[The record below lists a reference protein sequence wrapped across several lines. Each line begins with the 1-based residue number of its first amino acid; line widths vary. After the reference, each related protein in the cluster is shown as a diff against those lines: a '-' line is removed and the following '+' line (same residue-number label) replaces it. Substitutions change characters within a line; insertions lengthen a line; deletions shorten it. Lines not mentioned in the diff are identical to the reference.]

1 MVKFFLKFPEELHME
16 QKAGAQI
23 GKRAFIQSLVIL
35 FVLMMVAGIMTLV
48 IPAGQYARLEVDGR
62 ETIDPASFQ
71 LIERPDYPVW
81 RWFIA
86 PFEVLGSSSGLTVI
100 VIIVVLFF
108 AGGAFAVMD
117 KTGTLRAFIGSI
129 VRRFSGR
136 KYLLLWM
143 VSLAFM
149 FLGAT
154 LGTFE
159 EIVLLVPVMIALSY
173 SLGWDALVGLG
184 MSILATNMGFSAAIS
199 NPYTLGVAQQLAGLP
214 LFSGAWLRIIIFVV
228 IYLIF
233 ASFLSAYARKID
245 KDPAASLVHDEDKA
259 EREKYLLGNAAGNG
273 LGSALLSEDPRQNR
287 AMSFFGFFLIFIFA
301 VMLMGPFVP
310 AISDYSL
317 PIVGILFLIGGLGAG
332 FLSGAGGKT
341 VWQGLVEGWG
351 GLAPSVPLILMA
363 ASIRFIIDSGG
374 VTDTILHAA
383 ADPFQKI
390 GSFPAALAVYA
401 LALGI
406 EFFIA
411 SGSAKAFLMMPIVL
425 PLADL
430 IGVTRQTAVLAYIF
444 GDGFSNLA
452 YPTNPV
458 LLISLGL
465 TVVSYPKWLRWT
477 AKLWLWVILATV
489 LFLGIAVAIN
499 FGPF

>member
-1 MVKFFLKFPEELHME
+1 MN

-23 GKRAFIQSLVIL
+23 SQRAFIQSVLIL
-35 FVLMMVAGIMTLV
+35 FVLMMIAGVLTLV
-48 IPAGQYARLEVDGR
+48 IPSGQYARVQVDGR
-62 ETIDPASFQ
+62 ETVDPDSFQ
-71 LIERPDYPVW
+71 FVEKPDYPIW

-86 PFEVLGSSSGLTVI
+86 PFEVLSSESGLTVI

-117 KTGTLRAFIGSI
+117 KTGTLRAFIGRI
-129 VRRFSGR
+129 VRRFQGR
-136 KYLLLWM
+136 KYTLLWM

-159 EIVLLVPVMIALSY
+159 EVVLLVPVMLALAY

-214 LFSGAWLRIIIFVV
+214 LFSGAWFRILIFLV

-233 ASFLSAYARKID
+233 MAFLSAYARKID
-245 KDPAASLVHDEDKA
+245 RNPKASLVYGEDQH
-259 EREKYLLGNAAGNG
+259 EREKFRALDAEFTTENAQ
-273 LGSALLSEDPRQNR
+273 QNR
-287 AMSFFGFFLIFIFA
+287 AMNFFGLFLILIFIT
-301 VMLMGPFVP
+301 MLAGPFVP
-310 AISDYSL
+310 AISDYAL

-332 FLSGAGGKT
+332 FLSGAKPKT
-341 VWQGLVEGWG
+341 VGLGLAEGLV

-383 ADPFQKI
+383 AAPFTQL
-390 GSFPAALAVYA
+390 GTFPAAVVVYG

-425 PLADL
+425 PLADI

-465 TVVSYPKWLRWT
+465 TMVSYPKWLRWT
-477 AKLWLWVILATV
+477 AKLWLGVILATV
-489 LFLGIAVAIN
+489 VFLGIAVAIH

>member
-1 MVKFFLKFPEELHME
+1 ME

-23 GKRAFIQSLVIL
+23 SQRAFIQSLVIL
-35 FVLMMVAGIMTLV
+35 FVLMMIAGILTLV
-48 IPAGQYARLEVDGR
+48 IPAGQYNRIQASGR
-62 ETIDPASFQ
+62 ETIDPNSFQ
-71 LIERPDYPVW
+71 LVAKPDYPIW
-81 RWFIA
+81 RWFLA
-86 PFEVLGSSSGLTVI
+86 PIEVLGSGSGLTVI

-117 KTGTLRAFIGSI
+117 KTGTLRAFIGRI
-129 VRRFSGR
+129 VRRFRDR
-136 KYLLLWM
+136 KYALLWM

-159 EIVLLVPVMIALSY
+159 EVVLLVPVMIALSY

-184 MSILATNMGFSAAIS
+184 MSILATNMGFSAAIT

-214 LFSGAWLRIIIFVV
+214 LFSGVGFRLIIFLV

-233 ASFLSAYARKID
+233 TLFLSNYAHKID
-245 KDPAASLVHDEDKA
+245 KDPKASLIHNEDKA
-259 EREKYLLGNAAGNG
+259 EREKYKSAVASFAA
-273 LGSALLSEDPRQNR
+273 EDPKQNR
-287 AMSFFGFFLIFIFA
+287 AMIFFGVFVLFIFA
-301 VMLMGPFVP
+301 AMLMGPFVP
-310 AISDYSL
+310 AISDYAL
-317 PIVGILFLIGGLGAG
+317 PIVGVLFLIGGLGAG
-332 FLSGAGGKT
+332 WLSGAGGKT
-341 VWQGLVEGWG
+341 VWRGLVEGLG

-363 ASIRFIIDSGG
+363 ASIRYIIDSGY

-383 ADPFQKI
+383 SEPFKQL
-390 GSFPAALAVYA
+390 GAFPAALVVYG

-477 AKLWLWVILATV
+477 AKLWLWVIIATV
-489 LFLGIAVAIN
+489 VFLGIAVAIKL
-499 FGPF
+499 GPF

>member
-1 MVKFFLKFPEELHME
+1 ME
-16 QKAGAQI
+16 HRAGAQI
-23 GKRAFIQSLVIL
+23 SRQAFLQSLAIL
-35 FVLMMVAGIMTLV
+35 FVLMVIAGMLTIIL
-48 IPAGQYARLEVDGR
+48 PAGRYTRTAVEGR
-62 ETIDPASFQ
+62 ATIDPASFQ
-71 LIERPDYPVW
+71 FVEKPDYPIW
-81 RWFIA
+81 RWFTA
-86 PFEVLGSSSGLTVI
+86 PLEVLGSESGLTVI
-100 VIIVVLFF
+100 IIIVVLFF

-117 KTGTLRAFIGSI
+117 KTGTLRAFIGRI
-129 VRRFSGR
+129 VRRFR
-136 KYLLLWM
+136 TRRYVLLWM

-149 FLGAT
+149 ALGAT

-159 EIVLLVPVMIALSY
+159 EVVLLIPVMIALAY

-184 MSILATNMGFSAAIS
+184 MSILATNMGFSAAIF

-214 LFSGAWLRIIIFVV
+214 LFSGAWFRILIFAV
-228 IYLIF
+228 IYLVL
-233 ASFLSAYARKID
+233 ALFLSAYARRID
-245 KDPAASLVHDEDKA
+245 RAPEASLVYSEDRG
-259 EREKYLLGNAAGNG
+259 EREKFRDTQATF
-273 LGSALLSEDPRQNR
+273 SPEDPRQNR
-287 AMSFFGFFLIFIFA
+287 AMSFFGIFLLLILA
-301 VMLMGPFVP
+301 VMLMGPFLPV
-310 AISDYSL
+310 ISAYAL
-317 PIVGILFLIGGLGAG
+317 PIVGILFLAGGLGAG
-332 FLSGAGGKT
+332 CLSGAGGRT
-341 VWQGLVEGWG
+341 VWRGLIEGLR

-363 ASIRFIIDSGG
+363 ASIRHIIDSGG
-374 VTDTILHAA
+374 ITDTILHAA
-383 ADPFQKI
+383 AHPFQQL
-390 GSFPAALAVYA
+390 GAFPAALVVYA
-401 LALGI
+401 LALAI

-477 AKLWLWVILATV
+477 AKLWLWVILATI

-499 FGPF
+499 LGPF

>member
-1 MVKFFLKFPEELHME
+1 ME

-35 FVLMMVAGIMTLV
+35 FVLMMVAGILTRV
-48 IPAGQYARLEVDGR
+48 IPAGQYTRIQVDGR

-71 LIERPDYPVW
+71 LIQSPDYPIW

-86 PFEVLGSSSGLTVI
+86 PIEVLGSSSGLTVI

-136 KYLLLWM
+136 KYTLLWM

-159 EIVLLVPVMIALSY
+159 EVVLLVPVMIALSY

-214 LFSGAWLRIIIFVV
+214 LFSGAWFRIIIFIV

-233 ASFLSAYARKID
+233 ATFLSAYARKID
-245 KDPAASLVHDEDKA
+245 KNPKDSLVHGEDNA
-259 EREKYLLGNAAGNG
+259 EREKYKQVDASLIA
-273 LGSALLSEDPRQNR
+273 EDPKQNR
-287 AMSFFGFFLIFIFA
+287 AMSFFGFFMLFIFA
-301 VMLMGPFVP
+301 VMLAGPFVP

-332 FLSGAGGKT
+332 FISGAGGKK

-383 ADPFQKI
+383 ADPFQKL
-390 GSFPAALAVYA
+390 GAFPAAIVVYA

-489 LFLGIAVAIN
+489 AFLGIAVAIG

>member
-1 MVKFFLKFPEELHME
+1 ME

-35 FVLMMVAGIMTLV
+35 FVLMMVAGILTLV
-48 IPAGQYARLEVDGR
+48 IPAGQYTRIQVDGR

-71 LIERPDYPVW
+71 LVAHPDYPIW

-86 PFEVLGSSSGLTVI
+86 PFEVLGSASGLTVI
-100 VIIVVLFF
+100 VIIIVLFF

-136 KYLLLWM
+136 KYTLLWM

-159 EIVLLVPVMIALSY
+159 EVVLLVPVMIALSY

-199 NPYTLGVAQQLAGLP
+199 NPYTLGVSQQLAGLP
-214 LFSGAWLRIIIFVV
+214 LFSGAWLRIIIFIV

-233 ASFLSAYARKID
+233 GFFLSAYARKID
-245 KDPAASLVHDEDKA
+245 KNPKDSLVYGEDNA
-259 EREKYLLGNAAGNG
+259 EREKYKRSSPMDKSVDASLTT
-273 LGSALLSEDPRQNR
+273 EDPKQNR
-287 AMSFFGFFLIFIFA
+287 AMSFFGFFLLFIFA
-301 VMLMGPFVP
+301 VMLAGPFVP

-332 FLSGAGGKT
+332 FISGAGGKK

-383 ADPFQKI
+383 AEPFQKL
-390 GSFPAALAVYA
+390 GAFPGALVVYA

-489 LFLGIAVAIN
+489 VFLGIAVAIG

>member
-1 MVKFFLKFPEELHME
+1 ME

-23 GKRAFIQSLVIL
+23 SQRAFIQSILIL
-35 FVLMMVAGIMTLV
+35 FVLMMVAGILTLV
-48 IPAGQYARLEVDGR
+48 IPAGSYTRIEVDGR
-62 ETIDPASFQ
+62 ETIDPDSFQ
-71 LIERPDYPVW
+71 FVEKPNYPIW
-81 RWFIA
+81 RWFTA
-86 PFEVLGSSSGLTVI
+86 PLEVLGSESGLTVI

-108 AGGAFAVMD
+108 AGGAFAVLD
-117 KTGTLRAFIGSI
+117 KTGTIRAFIGNI
-129 VRRFSGR
+129 VRRFQDR
-136 KYLLLWM
+136 KYTLLYM
-143 VSLAFM
+143 VCLAFM

-159 EIVLLVPVMIALSY
+159 EVVLLVPVMIALSY

-184 MSILATNMGFSAAIS
+184 MSILATNMGFSAAIA
-199 NPYTLGVAQQLAGLP
+199 NPYTLGVSQQLAGLP
-214 LFSGAWLRIIIFVV
+214 LFSGMWFRVIIFVV
-228 IYLIF
+228 IYFIF
-233 ASFLSAYARKID
+233 MAFITAYARKID
-245 KDPAASLVHDEDKA
+245 RDPKASLVHGEDSA
-259 EREKYLLGNAAGNG
+259 EREKYK
-273 LGSALLSEDPRQNR
+273 SANNSSFTAIDPKQNR
-287 AMSFFGFFLIFIFA
+287 AINFFGIFLLFIL
-301 VMLMGPFVP
+301 VIMLAGPFVP
-310 AISDYSL
+310 AISDYAL

-332 FLSGAGGKT
+332 FLSGAGSKT
-341 VWQGLVEGWG
+341 VWQGLREGLI

-363 ASIRFIIDSGG
+363 ASIRYIIDSGG
-374 VTDTILHAA
+374 ITDTILHAA
-383 ADPFQKI
+383 AEPFTNL
-390 GSFPAALAVYA
+390 GAFPAALVVYA

-411 SGSAKAFLMMPIVL
+411 SGSAKAFLMIPIVM

-458 LLISLGL
+458 LLICLGL
-465 TVVSYPKWLRWT
+465 TVVSYPKWIRWT

-489 LFLGIAVAIN
+489 AFLGIAVAIN

>member
-1 MVKFFLKFPEELHME
+1 ME

-23 GKRAFIQSLVIL
+23 SQRAFIQSLVIL
-35 FVLMMVAGIMTLV
+35 LVLMMVAGILTLV
-48 IPAGQYARLEVDGR
+48 VPAGEYARIEVEGR
-62 ETIDPASFQ
+62 ITIDPASFRFV
-71 LIERPDYPVW
+71 ENPNYPFW

-86 PFEVLGSSSGLTVI
+86 PLEVLGSESGLII
-100 VIIVVLFF
+100 VVLIVVLFF

-117 KTGTLRAFIGSI
+117 KTGTLRAFIGRI

-136 KYLLLWM
+136 KYTLLWM

-159 EIVLLVPVMIALSY
+159 EVVLLVPVMIALSY

-184 MSILATNMGFSAAIS
+184 LSILATNMGFSAAIS
-199 NPYTLGVAQQLAGLP
+199 NPYTLGVAQGLAGLP
-214 LFSGAWLRIIIFVV
+214 LFSGAWFRVIIFIV
-228 IYLIF
+228 IYVIF
-233 ASFLSAYARKID
+233 TWFLSAYARKID
-245 KDPAASLVHDEDKA
+245 RDPRASLVHGEDLA
-259 EREKYLLGNAAGNG
+259 EREKYKNIDASLMQ
-273 LGSALLSEDPRQNR
+273 EDSKQNR
-287 AMSFFGFFLIFIFA
+287 AMNFFGIFLIFIFLT
-301 VMLMGPFVP
+301 MLAGPFVP
-310 AISDYSL
+310 AISDYAL
-317 PIVGILFLIGGLGAG
+317 PIVGILFLVGGLGAG
-332 FLSGAGGKT
+332 FLSGAGSKT
-341 VWQGLVEGWG
+341 VWQGLKEGTI
-351 GLAPSVPLILMA
+351 GLLPSIPLILMA
-363 ASIRFIIDSGG
+363 ASIRYIIDSGG

-383 ADPFQKI
+383 AKPFTQL
-390 GSFPAALAVYA
+390 GAFPAALVIYV

-430 IGVTRQTAVLAYIF
+430 IGVSRQTAVLAYIF

-477 AKLWLWVILATV
+477 AKLWLWVVLATV
-489 LFLGIAVAIN
+489 AFLGIAVAIN
-499 FGPF
+499 LGPF

>member
-1 MVKFFLKFPEELHME
+1 ME

-23 GKRAFIQSLVIL
+23 GQRAFIQSLVIL
-35 FVLMMVAGIMTLV
+35 FVLMMIAGILTLV
-48 IPAGQYARLEVDGR
+48 VPAGAYNRITVDER
-62 ETIDPASFQ
+62 ETIDAASYHE
-71 LIERPDYPVW
+71 IEHPDYPAW

-86 PFEVLGSSSGLTVI
+86 PLEVLGSDSGLTVI

-117 KTGTLRAFIGSI
+117 KTGTLRAFIGRI

-159 EIVLLVPVMIALSY
+159 EVVLLVPVMIALSY

-214 LFSGAWLRIIIFVV
+214 LFSGAWFRIIVFIV

-233 ASFLSAYARKID
+233 ASFLSAYARRID
-245 KDPAASLVHDEDKA
+245 KDPTASLVHKEDKA
-259 EREKYLLGNAAGNG
+259 EREKYKRSNPVDKTVDTSLIA
-273 LGSALLSEDPRQNR
+273 EDPKQNH
-287 AMSFFGFFLIFIFA
+287 AMNFFGIFLLFIFA
-301 VMLMGPFVP
+301 AMLAGPFVP
-310 AISDYSL
+310 AISDYAL

-332 FLSGAGGKT
+332 FISGAGGKT
-341 VWQGLVEGWG
+341 VWQGLKEGII
-351 GLAPSVPLILMA
+351 GLSPSVPLILMA

-383 ADPFQKI
+383 AEPFTNL
-390 GSFPAALAVYA
+390 GAFPAAIVVYA
-401 LALGI
+401 LALGV

-425 PLADL
+425 PLADI

-489 LFLGIAVAIN
+489 AFLGIAVAIG

>member
-1 MVKFFLKFPEELHME
+1 ME

-35 FVLMMVAGIMTLV
+35 FVLMMVAGILTLV
-48 IPAGQYARLEVDGR
+48 LPAGQYTRLEVDGR

-71 LIERPDYPVW
+71 LVEHPNYPIW

-86 PFEVLGSSSGLTVI
+86 PLEVLGSDGGLTVI

-117 KTGTLRAFIGSI
+117 KTGTLRAFIGRI

-136 KYLLLWM
+136 KYTLLWM

-159 EIVLLVPVMIALSY
+159 EVVLLVPVMIALSY

-199 NPYTLGVAQQLAGLP
+199 NPYTLGVSQQLAGLP
-214 LFSGAWLRIIIFVV
+214 LFSGAGFRIVIFVV

-245 KDPAASLVHDEDKA
+245 KDPKASLVHGEDSS
-259 EREKYLLGNAAGNG
+259 EREKYKGMDTSLIT
-273 LGSALLSEDPRQNR
+273 EDPRQNR
-287 AMSFFGFFLIFIFA
+287 AMSFFGIFMIFIFLT
-301 VMLMGPFVP
+301 MLAGPFVP
-310 AISDYSL
+310 AISDYAL

-332 FLSGAGGKT
+332 FLSGAGGKK
-341 VWQGLVEGWG
+341 VWQGLMEGWG

-383 ADPFQKI
+383 AEPFQKL
-390 GSFPAALAVYA
+390 GAFPAAVVVYA

-489 LFLGIAVAIN
+489 AFLGIAVAIG

>member
-1 MVKFFLKFPEELHME
+1 ME

-35 FVLMMVAGIMTLV
+35 FVLMMIAGILTLV
-48 IPAGQYARLEVDGR
+48 VPAGQYTRLEVDGR
-62 ETIDPASFQ
+62 QTIDPASFQ
-71 LIERPDYPVW
+71 FIEHPHYPIW
-81 RWFIA
+81 RWFVA
-86 PFEVLGSSSGLTVI
+86 PIEVLGSESGLTVI

-108 AGGAFAVMD
+108 AGSAFAVMD
-117 KTGTLRAFIGSI
+117 KTGTLRAFIGRI

-136 KYLLLWM
+136 KYTLLWM

-159 EIVLLVPVMIALSY
+159 EVVLLVPVMIALSY
-173 SLGWDALVGLG
+173 SLGWDALIGLG

-214 LFSGAWLRIIIFVV
+214 LFSGAWLRIIIFAI
-228 IYLIF
+228 IYLVF
-233 ASFLSAYARKID
+233 TLFLSSYARKID
-245 KDPAASLVHDEDKA
+245 KDPKSSLVHNEDNA
-259 EREKYLLGNAAGNG
+259 EREKYKAMDA
-273 LGSALLSEDPRQNR
+273 SFVEEDPKQNR
-287 AMSFFGFFLIFIFA
+287 AMNFFGLFLIFIF
-301 VMLMGPFVP
+301 VTMLAGPFVP
-310 AISDYSL
+310 TISDYAL

-332 FLSGAGGKT
+332 FISGKGGKT
-341 VWQGLVEGWG
+341 VWQGLIEGLG

-363 ASIRFIIDSGG
+363 ASIRYIIDSGG

-383 ADPFQKI
+383 ADPFQQL
-390 GSFPAALAVYA
+390 GAFPAAIVVYA

-477 AKLWLWVILATV
+477 AKLWLWVILITV
-489 LFLGIAVAIN
+489 AFLGVAVAIH

>member
-1 MVKFFLKFPEELHME
+1 ME

-35 FVLMMVAGIMTLV
+35 FILMMVAGILTLV
-48 IPAGQYARLEVDGR
+48 VPAGQYARIEVDGR

-71 LIERPDYPVW
+71 IVERPDYPIW

-86 PFEVLGSSSGLTVI
+86 PIEVLGSESGLVI
-100 VIIVVLFF
+100 IVLIVVLFF

-117 KTGTLRAFIGSI
+117 KTGTLRAFIGRI
-129 VRRFSGR
+129 VRRFRDR
-136 KYLLLWM
+136 KYTLLWV

-159 EIVLLVPVMIALSY
+159 EVVLLVPVMIALSY

-199 NPYTLGVAQQLAGLP
+199 NPYTLGVAQGLAGLP
-214 LFSGAWLRIIIFVV
+214 LFSGAWFRIIIFVV

-245 KDPAASLVHDEDKA
+245 KDPKASLVYSEDNA
-259 EREKYLLGNAAGNG
+259 EREKYKVMDASFIA
-273 LGSALLSEDPRQNR
+273 EDPRQNR
-287 AMSFFGFFLIFIFA
+287 AMNFFGIFLIFIFLT
-301 VMLMGPFVP
+301 MLAGPFVS
-310 AISDYSL
+310 AISDYAL
-317 PIVGILFLIGGLGAG
+317 PIVGVLFLIGGLGAG
-332 FLSGAGGKT
+332 FASGAGGKK
-341 VWQGLVEGWG
+341 VWQGLTEGWV

-363 ASIRFIIDSGG
+363 ASIRYIIDSGG

-383 ADPFQKI
+383 AEPFTQL
-390 GSFPAALAVYA
+390 GSFPAALVIYA

-489 LFLGIAVAIN
+489 AFLGIAVAIN

>member
-1 MVKFFLKFPEELHME
+1 ME

-35 FVLMMVAGIMTLV
+35 FVLMMIAGILTLV
-48 IPAGQYARLEVDGR
+48 IPAGQYSRIQVDGR

-71 LIERPDYPVW
+71 LTERPDYPIW

-86 PFEVLGSSSGLTVI
+86 PIEVLGSDSGLTVI

-117 KTGTLRAFIGSI
+117 KTGTLRAFIGRI

-136 KYLLLWM
+136 KYALLWM

-159 EIVLLVPVMIALSY
+159 EVVLLVPVMIALSY

-214 LFSGAWLRIIIFVV
+214 LFSGALFRIIIFLA

-233 ASFLSAYARKID
+233 ALFLSTYARKID
-245 KDPAASLVHDEDKA
+245 RDPKASLVHGEDSA
-259 EREKYLLGNAAGNG
+259 EREKYKSIDTSLTQ
-273 LGSALLSEDPRQNR
+273 EDPRQNR
-287 AMSFFGFFLIFIFA
+287 AMSFFGFFLLFIFA
-301 VMLMGPFVP
+301 VMLAGPFVP
-310 AISDYSL
+310 AISDYAL

-332 FLSGAGGKT
+332 FLSGAGGKKI
-341 VWQGLVEGWG
+341 WQGLVEGWS

-383 ADPFQKI
+383 AEPFTQL
-390 GSFPAALAVYA
+390 GAFPAAIVIYA

-465 TVVSYPKWLRWT
+465 TIVSYPKWIRWT
-477 AKLWLWVILATV
+477 TKLWLWVILATV
-489 LFLGIAVAIN
+489 VFLGIAVAIN

>member
-1 MVKFFLKFPEELHME
+1 ME

-23 GKRAFIQSLVIL
+23 GVRAFVQSIIIL
-35 FVLMMVAGIMTLV
+35 FVLMMIAGVLTLV
-48 IPAGQYARLEVDGR
+48 IPAGEYNRLTVDGR
-62 ETIDPASFQ
+62 VTIDPTSYHEIA
-71 LIERPDYPVW
+71 RPDYPIW
-81 RWFIA
+81 RWFVA
-86 PFEVLGSSSGLTVI
+86 PLEVLGSDSGLTVI

-117 KTGTLRAFIGSI
+117 KTGTLRAFIGRI
-129 VRRFSGR
+129 VRRFRER

-143 VSLAFM
+143 VALAFM

-159 EIVLLVPVMIALSY
+159 EVVLLVPVMIALSY

-199 NPYTLGVAQQLAGLP
+199 NPYTLGVAQQLAELP
-214 LFSGAWLRIIIFVV
+214 LFSGAWFRIIIFVI

-245 KDPAASLVHDEDKA
+245 KDPNASLVHEEDKA
-259 EREKYLLGNAAGNG
+259 EREKYKAVDA
-273 LGSALLSEDPRQNR
+273 SFIAEDPKQNR
-287 AMSFFGFFLIFIFA
+287 AMSFFGFFLLFIFA
-301 VMLMGPFVP
+301 VMLSGPFVP

-332 FLSGAGGKT
+332 FISGAGGKK

-363 ASIRFIIDSGG
+363 ASIRYIIDSGG
-374 VTDTILHAA
+374 VTDTLLHTAA
-383 ADPFQKI
+383 EPFQKL
-390 GSFPAALAVYA
+390 GGFPAALVVYA

-425 PLADL
+425 PLAEL
-430 IGVTRQTAVLAYIF
+430 VGVTRQTAVLAYIF

-489 LFLGIAVAIN
+489 AFLGIAVAIH

>member
-1 MVKFFLKFPEELHME
+1 ME

-23 GKRAFIQSLVIL
+23 SQRAFVQSLVIL
-35 FVLMMVAGIMTLV
+35 FVLMMIAGILTVLL
-48 IPAGQYARLEVDGR
+48 PAGQYTRIEVDGR
-62 ETIDPASFQ
+62 ETIDPNSFQ
-71 LIERPDYPVW
+71 FVEKPEYPFW
-81 RWFIA
+81 RWLIA
-86 PFEVLGSSSGLTVI
+86 PLEVLGSSSGLTVI

-108 AGGAFAVMD
+108 AGGAFAVLD
-117 KTGTLRAFIGSI
+117 KTGTLRAFIGRI
-129 VRRFSGR
+129 VRRFRDR
-136 KYLLLWM
+136 KYLLLWV

-159 EIVLLVPVMIALSY
+159 EVVLLVPVMIALSY

-214 LFSGAWLRIIIFVV
+214 LFSGAWLRIVIFVV
-228 IYLIF
+228 IYFLF
-233 ASFLSAYARKID
+233 GWFLSSYARKID
-245 KDPAASLVHDEDKA
+245 RNPRASLVHGEDTA
-259 EREKYLLGNAAGNG
+259 EREKYRSMDAAF
-273 LGSALLSEDPRQNR
+273 AQEDPRQNR
-287 AMSFFGFFLIFIFA
+287 AMNFFGLFLVLIFLTMLA
-301 VMLMGPFVP
+301 VPFVP
-310 AISDYSL
+310 AISDYAL
-317 PIVGILFLIGGLGAG
+317 PIVGVLFLFGGLGAG
-332 FLSGAGGKT
+332 FLSGAGTGT
-341 VWQGLVEGWG
+341 VWRGLVEGLG
-351 GLAPSVPLILMA
+351 GLAPSIPLILMA
-363 ASIRFIIDSGG
+363 ASIRYIIDRGG

-383 ADPFQKI
+383 AAPFTQL
-390 GSFPAALAVYA
+390 GAFPAAVVVYL

-465 TVVSYPKWLRWT
+465 TVVSYPKWIRWT
-477 AKLWLWVILATV
+477 ASLWLWVILVTV
-489 LFLGIAVAIN
+489 VFLGIAVAIHY
-499 FGPF
+499 GPF

>member
-1 MVKFFLKFPEELHME
+1 ME

-23 GKRAFIQSLVIL
+23 SQRAFIQSLVIL
-35 FVLMMVAGIMTLV
+35 FVLMMIAGILTLV
-48 IPAGQYARLEVDGR
+48 IPAGQYTHLEVDGR
-62 ETIDPASFQ
+62 QTIDPASFQ
-71 LIERPDYPVW
+71 FVDKPDYPIW

-86 PFEVLGSSSGLTVI
+86 PIEVLGSDSGLLII
-100 VIIVVLFF
+100 VLIVVLFF

-117 KTGTLRAFIGSI
+117 KTGTLGAFIGRI
-129 VRRFSGR
+129 VRRFSGQ
-136 KYLLLWM
+136 KYRLLWM

-159 EIVLLVPVMIALSY
+159 EVVLLVPVMIALSY

-199 NPYTLGVAQQLAGLP
+199 NPYTLGVAQGLADLP
-214 LFSGAWLRIIIFVV
+214 LFSGAWFRIIIFVV

-233 ASFLSAYARKID
+233 MWFLSTYARKID
-245 KDPAASLVHDEDKA
+245 KDPTASLVHDEDKT
-259 EREKYLLGNAAGNG
+259 ERSKYNRSNPADKSVDA
-273 LGSALLSEDPRQNR
+273 SFIEEDPKQNR
-287 AMSFFGFFLIFIFA
+287 AMNFFGIFLIFIFLT
-301 VMLMGPFVP
+301 MLAGPFVP
-310 AISDYSL
+310 AISEYAL
-317 PIVGILFLIGGLGAG
+317 PLVGVLFLIGGLGAG
-332 FLSGAGGKT
+332 FISGAGGKR

-363 ASIRFIIDSGG
+363 ASIRYIIDSGG
-374 VTDTILHAA
+374 VTDTILRAA
-383 ADPFQKI
+383 AEPFQKL
-390 GSFPAALAVYA
+390 GSFPAAVVVYF

-411 SGSAKAFLMMPIVL
+411 SGSAKAFLMMPIIL

-430 IGVTRQTAVLAYIF
+430 IGVTRQTTVLAYIF

-477 AKLWLWVILATV
+477 AKLWLWVILVTII
-489 LFLGIAVAIN
+489 FLGIAVAIN
-499 FGPF
+499 LGPF

>member
-1 MVKFFLKFPEELHME
+1 ME

-35 FVLMMVAGIMTLV
+35 FILMMIAGILTLI
-48 IPAGQYARLEVDGR
+48 IPAGQYTRVQLDGR
-62 ETIDPASFQ
+62 ESIDPASFQ
-71 LIERPDYPVW
+71 FVERPNYPIW
-81 RWFIA
+81 RWFAA
-86 PFEVLGSSSGLTVI
+86 PIEVLGSESGLTVI

-117 KTGTLRAFIGSI
+117 KTSTLRAFIGRI
-129 VRRFSGR
+129 VRHFRDR
-136 KYLLLWM
+136 KYTLLWI

-159 EIVLLVPVMIALSY
+159 EVVLLVPVMIALSY

-199 NPYTLGVAQQLAGLP
+199 NPYTLGVAQEIAGLP
-214 LFSGAWLRIIIFVV
+214 FPSGAWFRIIVFIV
-228 IYLIF
+228 IYIIF
-233 ASFLSAYARKID
+233 ALFLSAYARKID
-245 KDPAASLVHDEDKA
+245 KDPKASLIHAEDTA
-259 EREKYLLGNAAGNG
+259 EREKYKRNNATGQDVDEFIN
-273 LGSALLSEDPRQNR
+273 EDPKQNR
-287 AMSFFGFFLIFIFA
+287 AMNFFGIFLVLILLS
-301 VMLMGPFVP
+301 MLSAPFVP
-310 AISDYSL
+310 AISDYAL
-317 PIVGILFLIGGLGAG
+317 PIVGILFLIGGVGAG
-332 FLSGAGGKT
+332 FISGAGGKT

-363 ASIRFIIDSGG
+363 ASIRYIIDSGG

-383 ADPFQKI
+383 SEPFKQL
-390 GSFPAALAVYA
+390 GSFPAAVVVYA
-401 LALGI
+401 LALGV

-411 SGSAKAFLMMPIVL
+411 SGSAKAFLMMPIIL

-477 AKLWLWVILATV
+477 AKLWLWVMLVTV
-489 LFLGIAVAIN
+489 AFLGIAVAIN
-499 FGPF
+499 LGPF

>member
-1 MVKFFLKFPEELHME
+1 ME
-16 QKAGAQI
+16 PKAGAQI
-23 GKRAFIQSLVIL
+23 SQRAFIQSLVIL
-35 FVLMMVAGIMTLV
+35 FVLMMIAGILTLV
-48 IPAGQYARLEVDGR
+48 IPAGQYTRVDVDGR
-62 ETIDPASFQ
+62 QTIDPNSFQ
-71 LIERPDYPVW
+71 FIPSPHYPVW
-81 RWFIA
+81 RWFLA
-86 PFEVLGSSSGLTVI
+86 PVEVLGSSSGLTVI

-117 KTGTLRAFIGSI
+117 KTGTLRAFIGRI
-129 VRRFSGR
+129 VRRFRDR

-159 EIVLLVPVMIALSY
+159 EVVLLVPVMIALAY

-184 MSILATNMGFSAAIS
+184 MSILATNMGFSAAIT
-199 NPYTLGVAQQLAGLP
+199 NPYTLGVSQQLAGLP
-214 LFSGAWLRIIIFVV
+214 LFSGAWFRIIIFLT

-233 ASFLSAYARKID
+233 GWFLSGYARRID
-245 KDPAASLVHDEDKA
+245 RDANSSLVRNDDQA
-259 EREKYLLGNAAGNG
+259 EREKYKRMDASFLE
-273 LGSALLSEDPRQNR
+273 EDPRQNR
-287 AMSFFGFFLIFIFA
+287 AMSFFGIFLILIFLT
-301 VMLMGPFVP
+301 MLAGPFVP
-310 AISDYSL
+310 AISDYAL
-317 PIVGILFLIGGLGAG
+317 PLVGILFLIGGLGAG
-332 FLSGAGGKT
+332 FLSGAGTKT
-341 VWQGLVEGWG
+341 VWRGLVEGLG

-363 ASIRFIIDSGG
+363 ASIRYIIDSGG

-383 ADPFQKI
+383 AAPFTQL
-390 GSFPAALAVYA
+390 GAFPAALVVYA

-465 TVVSYPKWLRWT
+465 TVVSYPKWIRWT

-489 LFLGIAVAIN
+489 AFLGMAVAIRL
-499 FGPF
+499 GPF